1 MQRSSN
7 KAMLTVVLV
16 TSSLLA
22 ACVELKQAG
31 RTVGHTTRDVAK
43 QIGHGTRDVAKNIG
57 HGGKS
62 SLWAYSRDFIHS
74 ITLFEAISAPSAAVI
89 RSEVSMIR
97 SAISS

>member
-1 MQRSSN
+1 MSQFTFEPGYLAKMAQIDFGASGMKRSSN

-57 HGGKS
+57 HGTKRV
-62 SLWAYSRDFIHS
+62 LAEMNEPED
-74 ITLFEAISAPSAAVI
+74 EEEQP
-89 RSEVSMIR
+89 
-97 SAISS
+97 

>member
-31 RTVGHTTRDVAK
+31 RTVGHTTRDVAT

-57 HGGKS
+57 HGTKRV
-62 SLWAYSRDFIHS
+62 LA
-74 ITLFEAISAPSAAVI
+74 EMNEP
-89 RSEVSMIR
+89 EEEEKQP
-97 SAISS
+97 